1 MAERFIRLF
10 ELPNDLYSI
19 NSPIIIRQA
28 VLLNDTK
35 SENVIAQIKFQS
47 VSNKAISAV
56 KVNIVAID
64 VTGKEI
70 NDVISYSYL
79 DLNVDNGQE
88 FGSNRAIIFPS
99 IATRSFRLQKIT
111 AIYLDK
117 TITEIQMPLQ
127 PLQEKVPLLD
137 ALKDYELVKQYQI
150 SVNPSAN
157 LFLKKIVIFGIV
169 PVEGGI
175 KEKLVPN
182 AMQASRMF
190 LRLMI

>member
-10 ELPNDLYSI
+10 ELPNDLCSI

-150 SVNPSAN
+150 SVNPSAKFVPQEDSN
-157 LFLKKIVIFGIV
+157 LWHCSCGRWNKGKACTQC
-169 PVEGGI
+169 
-175 KEKLVPN
+175 N
-182 AMQASRMF
+182 ASRMF

>member
-35 SENVIAQIKFQS
+35 SENIIAQIKFQS

-88 FGSNRAIIFPS
+88 F
-99 IATRSFRLQKIT
+99 
-111 AIYLDK
+111 
-117 TITEIQMPLQ
+117 
-127 PLQEKVPLLD
+127 
-137 ALKDYELVKQYQI
+137 
-150 SVNPSAN
+150 
-157 LFLKKIVIFGIV
+157 
-169 PVEGGI
+169 
-175 KEKLVPN
+175 
-182 AMQASRMF
+182 
-190 LRLMI
+190 

>member
-1 MAERFIRLF
+1 M
-10 ELPNDLYSI
+10 
-19 NSPIIIRQA
+19 
-28 VLLNDTK
+28 
-35 SENVIAQIKFQS
+35 
-47 VSNKAISAV
+47 

-137 ALKDYELVKQYQI
+137 ALKDYE
-150 SVNPSAN
+150 
-157 LFLKKIVIFGIV
+157 
-169 PVEGGI
+169 
-175 KEKLVPN
+175 
-182 AMQASRMF
+182 
-190 LRLMI
+190 